1 VANIVA
7 RGSVIKPY
15 QSTLKYQNYKKD
27 VDPNVHVIMFQAIV
41 KANGIT
47 LHEFIINAFIYTLKE
62 MTLD

>member
-1 VANIVA
+1 
-7 RGSVIKPY
+7 VIKPY

-27 VDPNVHVIMFQAIV
+27 VDPNVHMIMFQAIV

-47 LHEFIINAFIYTLKE
+47 LHELIINAFIYTLKE